1 VPVVPQSRSF
11 DVLGLG
17 LDADVALPEDPVG
30 VVLLARGPGGRGD
43 DERDLR
49 VSNELT
55 GARLAT
61 VRVNLL
67 TAAEQRIDAA
77 TAELRFDAD
86 LLGVRTIA
94 MIDLLASERATAG
107 LPGGL
112 LGAHS
117 AAAGCLIG
125 AAARPQWVRAV
136 ASPGGRPD
144 LAGEFLLIARAPT
157 LLVVGE
163 YDATLRERNQYAA
176 GRIAGPTRLAVLDD
190 VGNLVEEPDAQAVVA
205 EMCRDWFRGLLRA
218 RTAAPARM

>member
-1 VPVVPQSRSF
+1 VAVVWQSRSF
-11 DVLGLG
+11 DVLGLELG
-17 LDADVALPEDPVG
+17 GDVALPESPIG
-30 VVLLARGPGGRGD
+30 VVLFARGPGGSSD

-49 VSNELT
+49 VSNELNMV
-55 GARLAT
+55 RLAT

-94 MIDLLASERATAG
+94 MIDRLASDGATAG

-117 AAAGCLIG
+117 AAAGCLIA

-136 ASPGGRPD
+136 ASPSGRPD

-163 YDATLRERNQYAA
+163 YDTALRGRNEDAA
-176 GRIAGPTRLAVLDD
+176 DRIAGPTRVALLDD
-190 VGNLVEEPDAQAVVA
+190 VGHLIDKPEAQALLA
-205 EMCRDWFRGLLRA
+205 EMCRDWFRELLRA
-218 RTAAPARM
+218 KTAACGQS

>member
-1 VPVVPQSRSF
+1 VAVVSQSRSF
-11 DVLGLG
+11 DVLGLDLG
-17 LDADVALPEDPVG
+17 GDVALPENPIG
-30 VVLLARGPGGRGD
+30 VVLFPRGPSGKSD

-49 VSNELT
+49 VSNELNMV
-55 GARLAT
+55 RVAT

-94 MIDLLASERATAG
+94 MIDRLASERATAG

-117 AAAGCLIG
+117 AAAGCLIA
-125 AAARPQWVRAV
+125 AAARPHWVRAV
-136 ASPGGRPD
+136 ASPSGRPD

-157 LLVVGE
+157 LLMVGE
-163 YDATLRERNQYAA
+163 YDTALRERNEDAA
-176 GRIAGPTRLAVLDD
+176 DRIAGPTRVALLDD
-190 VGNLVEEPDAQAVVA
+190 VGHLIDKPDAQALLA
-205 EMCRDWFRGLLRA
+205 EMCRDWFRELLRA
-218 RTAAPARM
+218 RTAPRA